1 VHKPPQEQ
9 QTKGDG
15 VRLLIVDITRR
26 GFGDYRE
33 GLAIGRSLR
42 LKLLWDMVYKKDLE
56 RLSRP

>member
-1 VHKPPQEQ
+1 M
-9 QTKGDG
+9 
-15 VRLLIVDITRR
+15 RLLIVDITRR